1 MVKVYTSSRYKV
13 HKKDLESF
21 AQSYMD
27 KRNIGEY
34 NVNLIFVGKRKMKDI
49 ARTYVNVDVAK
60 PVLSFIFNE
69 NSADS
74 DDMPL
79 LGEVYLCYPQVVLLA
94 AERNKTVK
102 ATTEQLI
109 EHGINNLLKG

>member
-13 HKKDLESF
+13 NKKSLESF
-21 AQSYMD
+21 AQTYME
-27 KRNIGEY
+27 KRHVGEY
-34 NVNLIFVGKRKMKDI
+34 GVNIVFVGKRKMKEI
-49 ARTYVNVDVAK
+49 ARTYVNEDVAK
-60 PVLSFIFNE
+60 PVLSFTFNE
-69 NSADS
+69 DSADS

-102 ATTEQLI
+102 QTTEQLI